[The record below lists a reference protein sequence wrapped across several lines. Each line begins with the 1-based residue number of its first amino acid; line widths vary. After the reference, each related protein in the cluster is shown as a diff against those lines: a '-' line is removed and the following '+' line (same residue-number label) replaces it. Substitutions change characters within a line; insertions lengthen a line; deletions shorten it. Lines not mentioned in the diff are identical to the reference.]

1 MSDRK
6 CAKKILGNA
15 MKISQATPKQLR
27 QIEKC
32 SILASGGKP
41 NPKVFGKPKG
51 FSKKINNKKTRDLSR
66 DLSTPLSPS
75 KV

>member
-6 CAKKILGNA
+6 CAKKILGDA
-15 MKISQATPKQLR
+15 MKISQATPKQLK

-32 SILASGGKP
+32 SILAAKGTP

-51 FSKKINNKKTRDLSR
+51 FSKKNNSKKTIR

-75 KV
+75 KY

>member
-15 MKISQATPKQLR
+15 MKISKATPKQLR

-32 SILASGGKP
+32 SILASGGTP
-41 NPKVFGKPKG
+41 NPKVFGK
-51 FSKKINNKKTRDLSR
+51 SKKNINLA
-66 DLSTPLSPS
+66 L
-75 KV
+75 

>member
-15 MKISQATPKQLR
+15 MKISKATPKQLR

-32 SILASGGKP
+32 SILASGGTP
-41 NPKVFGKPKG
+41 NPKVFGK
-51 FSKKINNKKTRDLSR
+51 SKKNIKKNTSKKTIRNLSE
-66 DLSTPLSPS
+66 PLAPS
-75 KV
+75 KF

>member
-6 CAKKILGNA
+6 CAKKILGDA
-15 MKISQATPKQLR
+15 MKISQATPKQLKK
-27 QIEKC
+27 IEKC

-41 NPKVFGKPKG
+41 NPKVFGKSKG
-51 FSKKINNKKTRDLSR
+51 VSKKNNSKKTIR

-75 KV
+75 EY